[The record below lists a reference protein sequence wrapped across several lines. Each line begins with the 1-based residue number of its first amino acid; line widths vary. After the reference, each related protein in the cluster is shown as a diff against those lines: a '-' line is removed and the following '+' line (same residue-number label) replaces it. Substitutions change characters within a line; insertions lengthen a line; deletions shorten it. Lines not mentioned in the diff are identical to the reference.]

1 MYIED
6 IFKGVLT
13 GVFATYL
20 IILGMRPAAIYPD
33 NILDIIDNPWIFLI
47 LFILNYYILFW
58 DFTIGLLFFLTLI
71 ALILDII
78 IFTDGDFIKDN
89 MDIVNTNFFN
99 TAAINDALRDAKDTR
114 DTRDAKD
121 TRDTRDTKDT
131 KDTRDT
137 KDTKDTRDTRDD
149 SKSYKDVND
158 IILEQLKH
166 YNKLNE
172 GSDSIKAHNSFL

>member
-89 MDIVNTNFFN
+89 MDIVNTNLFN

-114 DTRDAKD
+114 DTK
-121 TRDTRDTKDT
+121 
-131 KDTRDT
+131 
-137 KDTKDTRDTRDD
+137 DTRDD

>member
-1 MYIED
+1 MDNNMYIED

-121 TRDTRDTKDT
+121 TRDTKD
-131 KDTRDT
+131 DR
-137 KDTKDTRDTRDD
+137 
-149 SKSYKDVND
+149 KSYKDVND

>member
-1 MYIED
+1 MDNNMYIED

-89 MDIVNTNFFN
+89 MDIVNTNLFN
-99 TAAINDALRDAKDTR
+99 TAAINDALRDAG
-114 DTRDAKD
+114 D

-131 KDTRDT
+131 RDT
-137 KDTKDTRDTRDD
+137 SNTSDTNYG

-172 GSDSIKAHNSFL
+172 SSDSIKAHNSFL

>member
-121 TRDTRDTKDT
+121 TRDTKD
-131 KDTRDT
+131 DR
-137 KDTKDTRDTRDD
+137 
-149 SKSYKDVND
+149 KSYKDVND